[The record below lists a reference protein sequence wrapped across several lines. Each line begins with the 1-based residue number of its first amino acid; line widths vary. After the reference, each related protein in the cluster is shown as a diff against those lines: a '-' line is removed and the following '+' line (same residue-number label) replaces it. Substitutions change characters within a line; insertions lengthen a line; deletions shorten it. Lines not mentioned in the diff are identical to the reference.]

1 MKLIERVS
9 RMMAVQLMI
18 LAALLSPFSGV
29 DAVPTA
35 ASPPAADY
43 AVQAVARHPGQSS
56 PLSQFM
62 TLNGISL
69 EDREEDVLHKKGK
82 PLKVTEDWLL
92 RSTEYHYADAV
103 AGIRD
108 GYVDYVHVD
117 PHAEL
122 IEINDRW
129 LPMNRKAFAQ
139 ELGGV
144 QFAAEDGDVYIRGHK
159 AIKVYTHPVS
169 GELLAVELFH
179 ESSQ

>member
-9 RMMAVQLMI
+9 RMMMIQLMM
-18 LAALLSPFSGV
+18 LAALLSPFSGA
-29 DAVPTA
+29 DAVPLA
-35 ASPPAADY
+35 ASPPPVDN
-43 AVQAVARHPGQSS
+43 AVQAVARLPGHAS
-56 PLSQFM
+56 PMSQFM

-69 EDREEDVLHKKGK
+69 DDREEDVLHKKGK

-103 AGIRD
+103 VGIRD

-117 PHAEL
+117 PEAKRVKL
-122 IEINDRW
+122 NDRW
-129 LPMNRKAFAQ
+129 LPLNRGTLAQ

-159 AIKVYTHPVS
+159 AIKVYADPVS
-169 GELLAVELFH
+169 GELLAVELFS
-179 ESSQ
+179 ETSQ